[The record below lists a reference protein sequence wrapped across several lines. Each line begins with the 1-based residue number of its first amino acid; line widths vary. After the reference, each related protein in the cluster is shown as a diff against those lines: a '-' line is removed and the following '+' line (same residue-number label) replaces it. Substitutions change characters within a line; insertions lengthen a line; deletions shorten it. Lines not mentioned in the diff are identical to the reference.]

1 MNYRISFILFGLLI
15 FSCEKYDKLEE
26 RNVTLINTPFYK
38 PVEYSVVQDSILDVD
53 LSFINLDKL
62 KIYISEDSIE
72 ITIGILSLPDK
83 LTFNPTDLSSNFL
96 NYEWSINFDNNN
108 DNQDS
113 KGDLIISI
121 LKFKFSEELK
131 GEILSITQEDIWQR
145 NENGAGRLI
154 SISSYVKKINNSFS
168 IKIPKNISNE
178 LKLIT
183 PNIGVYFKTYY
194 SDGNE
199 IRYDYYPPRIN

>member
-1 MNYRISFILFGLLI
+1 MNYRILFILFGLLI
-15 FSCEKYDKLEE
+15 FSCEKDNKLEE
-26 RNVTLINTPFYK
+26 RNVTLINELYFK
-38 PVEYSVVQDSILDVD
+38 PIEYSVVQDSILDVD
-53 LSFINLDKL
+53 LGFINLDKL

-72 ITIGILSLPDK
+72 ISIGILNLPDK
-83 LTFNPTDLSSNFL
+83 LTFNSADLSANFL
-96 NYEWSINFDNNN
+96 NYEWSVNFDNNN

-121 LKFKFSEELK
+121 SKFKFSEELT

-145 NENGAGRLI
+145 NEDGAFRLK
-154 SISSYVKKINNSFS
+154 SISNYVKKINNSFS

-183 PNIGVYFKTYY
+183 SNTGVYFKTYY
-194 SDGNE
+194 SDGNK
-199 IRYDYYPPRIN
+199 ISYDYYPPRVN